1 MDYIRLLEED
11 FYKLR
16 DRLQSKLRNCS
27 FEVDNLLIN
36 VFGIGEIFIYK
47 VEDGQVFDLEGDNF
61 SVEDI
66 CMEDLFMLVQYSK
79 FNESE

>member
-1 MDYIRLLEED
+1 MDYIKLEQD

-16 DRLQSKLRNCS
+16 GQFQSKLRNCS

-36 VFGIGEIFIYK
+36 VFGIGEIYINK
-47 VEDGQVFDLEGDNF
+47 IADGGVYDSEGDHF